1 MPIPFVT
8 NTLAPLAIWV
18 PVSISVEFESIS
30 CHVRPAR
37 LADLPQVTE
46 VLAASFYPPLGW
58 QRWLYPLFRLSIHED
73 LKQRLQANYKHY
85 QCLTA
90 IAPNHQDNRVV
101 GTVEIACRQPELW
114 RFNRPRQVYLSNLAV
129 QAGYRR
135 QGVARQLLKTAEQ
148 LSLDWGFREL
158 YLHVMADNNRARLLY
173 QNMGYQVHRIEPS
186 LLSLLNLQPSRLLL
200 KKLLTPGSGAKPS
213 VRDTP

>member
-1 MPIPFVT
+1 M
-8 NTLAPLAIWV
+8 
-18 PVSISVEFESIS
+18 
-30 CHVRPAR
+30 
-37 LADLPQVTE
+37 
-46 VLAASFYPPLGW
+46 
-58 QRWLYPLFRLSIHED
+58 
-73 LKQRLQANYKHY
+73 
-85 QCLTA
+85 
-90 IAPNHQDNRVV
+90 
-101 GTVEIACRQPELW
+101 
-114 RFNRPRQVYLSNLAV
+114 